1 MTEARLIIER
11 RSRFA
16 ALNFRELWQYRDLLW
31 TLAGRVIKL
40 RYKQTVLGVAW
51 VIAQPL
57 IAAAI
62 FAFVFGRVA
71 KLPSDGVPYFLFAYA
86 GLLGWNVF
94 NSTLTKVS
102 ACLIGNAQL
111 VSKVYFPR
119 LILPLSTVGST
130 LLDFA
135 VALALFVV
143 LMIVKGVE
151 PTWGILLLPIWL
163 ALLLMLAIGLGL
175 YSAAL
180 MVLYRD
186 LQYVLP
192 IVLQFLLYASPV
204 AYAVSSAPESLRSI
218 LMLNPLA
225 GLLEAFRW
233 SLLGRGH
240 IETSA
245 IVYSAAVAEMSFVL
259 GALAFRQMERR
270 FADVI

>member
-1 MTEARLIIER
+1 MTESRTIIEP

-16 ALNFRELWQYRDLLW
+16 TLNVREIWEYRDLLW
-31 TLAGRVIKL
+31 TLSGRDIKL
-40 RYKQTVLGVAW
+40 RYKQTALGVAW

-71 KLPSDGVPYFLFAYA
+71 KLSSDGLPYFLFAYA

-102 ACLIGNAQL
+102 ACLVGNSQL

-119 LILPLSTVGST
+119 LVLPLSTVGST

-135 VALALFVV
+135 VALALFFV
-143 LMIVKGVE
+143 MAIVHGLELK
-151 PTWGILLLPIWL
+151 WGIVLLPVWL
-163 ALLLMLAIGLGL
+163 ALLLMMAIGVGL

-180 MVLYRD
+180 MVVYRD
-186 LQYVLP
+186 LQYVIP
-192 IVLQFLLYASPV
+192 ILLQFLLYASPV
-204 AYAVSSAPESLRSI
+204 AYALSSTPESLRAI
-218 LMLNPLA
+218 LMLNPLT
-225 GLLEAFRW
+225 GLFEAFRW
-233 SLLGRGH
+233 SLLGHGR
-240 IETSA
+240 IDPQA
-245 IVYSAAVAEMSFVL
+245 ILYSTAVAEVMFLL